1 MKKIAILLILLLS
14 TVSYCSTSTTGATG
28 TIDFPNAYNLLEN
41 NYAVTAILD
50 RMEGDGMIGVML
62 QGGFIKQ
69 LEAGFKISNKEKSI
83 NKDLL
88 KSNIKFQFLKE
99 ADNPAIA
106 IGFVESDEALGN
118 DNEKEGTAYGYIV
131 ASKRFKNFFR
141 PLNSGED
148 DGGIK
153 ISGGLK
159 YDDKD
164 DWNGFSGLE
173 FMVFQR
179 VKLLSEVYSYCDYDN
194 SGTSYE
200 SKDRKISL
208 NLGGEFYT
216 ADKLTTKV
224 FWRERNDSFGIS
236 LTYLGLYK

>member
-1 MKKIAILLILLLS
+1 MKKAVLILLLLIS
-14 TVSYCSTSTTGATG
+14 AVSYCSTSTTGATG

-69 LEAGFKISNKEKSI
+69 LEAGFKISNKDKSI

-88 KSNIKFQFLKE
+88 KSK
-99 ADNPAIA
+99 ADNPALA

-118 DNEKEGTAYGYIV
+118 DSEKEGTAYGYIV
-131 ASKRFKNFFR
+131 ASKRFKNFLR
-141 PLNSGED
+141 PMTTGED

-153 ISGGLK
+153 ISGGLR
-159 YDDKD
+159 YDDRD
-164 DWNGFSGLE
+164 DWNGFSGVE
-173 FMVFQR
+173 VMVFQR
-179 VKLLSEVYSYCDYDN
+179 VKLLSELYSYCDYDN
-194 SGTSYE
+194 SGTTYE
-200 SKDRKISL
+200 SKDRKISV

-224 FWRERNDSFGIS
+224 FWRGRNDSFGIS